1 MTSIEAP
8 VGMRAETQTVEPGA
22 AGSLVVIEPS
32 GGRSRLGL
40 GEVWEYR
47 ELLYFLV
54 WREVKV
60 RYKQTVLGVAWA
72 VLQPFL
78 TMVVFSLFFGHLARV
93 PSDGVPY
100 PVFTYVALLPW
111 QLFAGALTGATSSLV
126 GSQGLIS
133 KVYFPRLLVPL
144 GSTLSSLVDFGVAF
158 GVLALL
164 MLYYGLVPGPAVV
177 ALPAFVLLAI
187 ATALSVGL
195 WLSVLNVRFRDVRY
209 IMPFLAQLWLFVT
222 PVAYPSSLVPPSW
235 RVIYALN
242 PMVGVV
248 DGFRW
253 ALLGRGGALEVSTL
267 VSVGVVAVLFA
278 AGLRYFQRAQATIVD
293 LV

>member
-1 MTSIEAP
+1 MT
-8 VGMRAETQTVEPGA
+8 PGA
-22 AGSLVVIEPS
+22 APAGTTPLGPGTDGPSVVIEPS
-32 GGRSRLGL
+32 GGRPPLRL

-72 VLQPFL
+72 VLQPVL
-78 TMVVFSLFFGHLARV
+78 TMVVFSLFFGHLAGM

-100 PVFTYVALLPW
+100 PVFAYVALLPW
-111 QLFAGALTGATSSLV
+111 QLFAGSLTGVTSSLV

-144 GSTLSSLVDFGVAF
+144 SATLSSLVDFGVAF
-158 GVLALL
+158 GVLVLL
-164 MLYYGLVPGPAVV
+164 MLYYGLVPGLAVL
-177 ALPAFVLLAI
+177 ALPSLVLLAVG
-187 ATALSVGL
+187 TALGVGL
-195 WLSVLNVRFRDVRY
+195 WLSVLNVRYRDVRY
-209 IMPFLAQLWLFVT
+209 VLPFLSQLWLFLT
-222 PVAYPSSLVPPSW
+222 PVAYPSSLVPEPW
-235 RVIYALN
+235 RVLYALN

-253 ALLGRGGALEVSTL
+253 SLLGRGALGGSTV
-267 VSVGVVAVLFA
+267 VSVGVVIVLLA
-278 AGLRYFQRAQATIVD
+278 AGVRHFQRAQATIVD
-293 LV
+293 LA

>member
-1 MTSIEAP
+1 MTLAEAT
-8 VGMRAETQTVEPGA
+8 GM
-22 AGSLVVIEPS
+22 AGSTTSPGPDAGGPLVVIEPS
-32 GGRSRLGL
+32 GRGIRLRL

-47 ELLYFLV
+47 ELLFFLV

-72 VLQPFL
+72 VLQPVL
-78 TMVVFSLFFGHLARV
+78 TMVVFSLFFGRLAGL

-100 PVFTYVALLPW
+100 PVFAYVALLPW
-111 QLFAGALTGATSSLV
+111 QLFAASLTGATSSLV

-144 GSTLSSLVDFGVAF
+144 SATLSSLVDFAIAF
-158 GVLALL
+158 GVLVLL
-164 MLYYGLVPGPAVV
+164 MLYYGLVPGPAVL
-177 ALPAFVLLAI
+177 ALPGLVLLAI

-195 WLSVLNVRFRDVRY
+195 WLSVLNARYRDVRY
-209 IMPFLAQLWLFVT
+209 VLPFLAQLWLFVS
-222 PVAYPSSLVPPSW
+222 PVAYPSSLVPPPW
-235 RVIYALN
+235 RILYALN

-253 ALLGRGGALEVSTL
+253 ALLGRGALEASTA
-267 VSVGVVAVLFA
+267 VSVGVVIVLLV
-278 AGLRYFQRAQATIVD
+278 AGVRYFQRAQATIVD